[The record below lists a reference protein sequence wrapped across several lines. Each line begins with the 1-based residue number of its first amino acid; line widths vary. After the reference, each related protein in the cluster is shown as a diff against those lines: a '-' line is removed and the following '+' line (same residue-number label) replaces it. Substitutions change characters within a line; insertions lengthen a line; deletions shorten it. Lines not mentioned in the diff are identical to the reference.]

1 MSKARQLAQKP
12 TQPTGRKNLIINGA
26 MTVAQRGEATGVG
39 SGQTY
44 GECDRFLF
52 YGDNTPTF
60 RVTLKQVE
68 DGTDSETTP
77 DGFPNALK
85 VDVTT
90 AQSSITSGQSARIIH
105 KIEAQNLTH
114 LQYGT
119 SSAKTITMSFWVKS
133 STTGTYTFN
142 FYAEDNA
149 RNVGAIYTINAANTW
164 EYKTLTFVGDTVDG
178 INNDNGTGFWCQWFL
193 ASGSSQQSGTFATSW
208 QDYTQ
213 ADYVKTG
220 QPNVMSSTSND
231 WYITGVQLEVGSVAT
246 EFEHRSYGEELAL
259 CQRYYQ
265 KWYSSVGRTASSTG
279 APMHACKHSQPMR
292 TTPTI
297 NRAANALTGNETGTT
312 VVSLDSERFYHYN
325 NSNIATGGNGTAEA
339 EL

>member
-12 TQPTGRKNLIINGA
+12 SQPTGRKNLVINGA
-26 MTVAQRGEATGVG
+26 MQVAQRGEITGVG

-52 YGDNTPTF
+52 YGDDTPTF

-90 AQSSITSGQSARIIH
+90 AQSSISSTQSARLIH
-105 KIEAQNLTH
+105 KIEARNLTH

-149 RNVGAIYTINAANTW
+149 RIVGATYTINAADTW
-164 EYKTLTFVGDTVDG
+164 EYKTLTFAGDTVDG
-178 INNDNGTGFWCQWFL
+178 ITNDNGTGFWCQWFL
-193 ASGSSQQSGTFATSW
+193 ASGSGQQSGTFATSW
-208 QDYTQ
+208 QDY
-213 ADYVKTG
+213 AAANYVKTG

-231 WYITGVQLEVGSVAT
+231 WYITGVQLEVGSTAT
-246 EFEHRSYGEELAL
+246 EFEHRNIGEELVL
-259 CQRYYQ
+259 CKRYYQ
-265 KWYSSVGRTASSTG
+265 EWYASVGRTASSTG
-279 APMHACKHSQPMR
+279 APILATKHPHPMR
-292 TTPTI
+292 ATPTMV
-297 NRAANALTGNETGTT
+297 RVGNALTGNESGTT
-312 VVSLDSERFYHYN
+312 LVSNNAETYYAYN
-325 NSNIATGGNGTAEA
+325 NSNIAVGGYGTADA